1 VGAASSLPVAKVIG
15 TSANSIEYF
24 LAFPAFGESFFYVGG
39 LHTIVQ
45 AAGAL
50 AASSYPV
57 RVNDTEHPR

>member
-24 LAFPAFGESFFYVGG
+24 LAFPAFGESFLCWG
-39 LHTIVQ
+39 LHPIVQ

-50 AASSYPV
+50 AASGHPV
-57 RVNDTEHPR
+57 RG